1 LGLLDVVTV
10 ANKHMPD
17 RHSTMPCAP
26 PSFTVHDTI
35 PEIAIVPA
43 LETDDEVWS
52 RIVAD
57 AAALDERR
65 NADVSGTRDE
75 KLSNETLPA
84 PDAGSSES
92 HDDTPAYVR
101 MVRRHLAARDVD
113 VSLTNHWWHNPANIA
128 ALLTYLNDQEGGLEL
143 CIAIQIVEKPW
154 NWDAEYDE
162 MLDAKRNRDAGKRP
176 TLFDEVQ
183 SEEYAERRGYP

>member
-1 LGLLDVVTV
+1 
-10 ANKHMPD
+10 MPD

-26 PSFTVHDTI
+26 PSFAVHDTL
-35 PEIAIVPA
+35 PEITIVPA

-52 RIVAD
+52 RIVTE
-57 AAALDERR
+57 AAALDEMR

-84 PDAGSSES
+84 PDAGSGES

-113 VSLTNHWWHNPANIA
+113 VSLTNHWWHTPANIA

-162 MLDAKRNRDAGKRP
+162 MLDWKRKQNAGNRP
-176 TLFDEVQ
+176 TPFDEVQ